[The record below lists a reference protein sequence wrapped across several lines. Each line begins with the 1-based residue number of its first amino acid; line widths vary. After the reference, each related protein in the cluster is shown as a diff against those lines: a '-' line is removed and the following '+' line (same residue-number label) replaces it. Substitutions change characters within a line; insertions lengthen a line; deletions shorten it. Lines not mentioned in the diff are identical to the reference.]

1 MRAPYKCSRC
11 GLLNPMGTTTCMSC
25 GASLTGVIPTQ
36 PAVSPIVAPTNSGV
50 SSPVPV
56 PNGVSA
62 FAAFGWKTLDGRVI
76 HVDVHTATPDPRWG
90 RLFVKVALLGAA
102 VYLYGVAILV
112 ALSFLFVVSWL
123 FSKILPQGL
132 LSGVAVQV
140 ISFLLTRRL
149 MGPMANVPVRDVR
162 LRDSSGDEHLVR
174 LKGHLVLGSVAVGDE
189 IIAEG
194 WERKG
199 MLLFRRGF
207 NKRIGTAINI
217 KPQ

>member
-1 MRAPYKCSRC
+1 M
-11 GLLNPMGTTTCMSC
+11 
-25 GASLTGVIPTQ
+25 
-36 PAVSPIVAPTNSGV
+36 
-50 SSPVPV
+50 
-56 PNGVSA
+56 
-62 FAAFGWKTLDGRVI
+62 
-76 HVDVHTATPDPRWG
+76 HTATPDPRWG